1 MSFPSVPAA
10 FANVRATVRTS
21 VSYPFIEL
29 GDTSTKVYTMRCSI
43 LRDSYN
49 AAQVSLDATMANAT
63 NAGVITLPFAADAS
77 AYYCGDFNHN
87 VTDGGMIEFDRV
99 FANIPANRTDKFNGS
114 TAYTFPKVYALFFVP
129 TTFDFTISSVALEG
143 ADKVKVTCSASTAS
157 LAPSANYSPR
167 IYLTIT
173 TNDGVNPD
181 VTHSGYY
188 EVEEQSGSYVIVS
201 LFSFESTFVSGS
213 LTKVP
218 KPTGE
223 KTLTTTAFVDN
234 TFYLPGVTAGITTI
248 DDVPEITVFEITSNG
263 TGNVTNTVSSSGT
276 TPTSWEYEQMRQ
288 DGDYMIVKSEIRRYK
303 GNIIERIDTK
313 VRAR

>member
-1 MSFPSVPAA
+1 MSIPSVPTA

-21 VSYPFIEL
+21 VAYPFIEL

-99 FANIPANRTDKFNGS
+99 FANIPANRTNRFNGI
-114 TAYTFPKVYALFFVP
+114 TTYTFPQVFGVTAP
-129 TTFDFTISSVALEG
+129 STFDFTISSVALEG
-143 ADKVKVTCSASTAS
+143 TDKVKVTCSASTAS
-157 LAPSANYSPR
+157 LAPSANYAPR

-201 LFSFESTFVSGS
+201 LFSFESTFVSGN

-218 KPTGE
+218 KPTGK

-248 DDVPEITVFEITSNG
+248 DDVPEVTVFEVVYNPSGASISATYPSN
-263 TGNVTNTVSSSGT
+263 S

-288 DGDYMIVKSEIRRYK
+288 DGDYLIVKSEIRRYK
-303 GNIIERIDTK
+303 GNILERIDTK